1 MQVEPDDETT
11 EVLSENKNEG
21 NGDTGWMVGKGRNFI
36 QFQLPDCYCRPS
48 ISVFRD
54 GRCERPP
61 LDRIVKEWQTDILH
75 KRMTKQK
82 KIEEALSQSQNEGY
96 DSSGTGGASR
106 IRNESQC
113 STDSH
118 SFSSWGWS
126 RTRNESQCSSDSF
139 SLSRE
144 SRTRNESQCSIDSF
158 SAGRDCGQDLS
169 QDSQDLTADSQE
181 EDLKGL
187 STESELPVTVLPDKP
202 SPLIQEYNQLLER
215 NSSQK
220 TVDKPDQLM
229 EKSAQSATRSTQ
241 QAETI
246 PALCRPSTNFN
257 FHIPK
262 LATQNTFESSSE
274 LFKPSSK
281 IPTTSPQ
288 SFSLTPSSQIR
299 FSVPKLKMHG
309 ASTTLATPPSALS
322 MPGMVPVVSP
332 EAMGVHS
339 SIGSKLSSFSASH
352 LQQHSQS
359 SLATTTNLQQPQPC
373 LSAIGTAQSQLSP
386 STLALA
392 HSQQYSLSA
401 CTIAQSQQPS
411 SLAPI
416 AAQPSPS
423 VNSQQHPSLSEIAN
437 TYTSI
442 REPLSSSLG
451 GTATGFRIPKLNFSK
466 VNSLSGLPADFTNK
480 LKMKHGDPPD
490 VLSRPSM
497 VREGTGRLQQ
507 QVLESSSVGNPTS
520 LPTSFGGPPL
530 PPGLPPPSGPPPPPG
545 FSLAGFTPG
554 ATSSPSSLSGLTP
567 SSNLTNLS
575 DLNLAPPFGVT
586 SMLTHLATPS
596 SLPPPAATPAPQPS
610 IPTPEDEIDSLLR
623 STTGEEDQ
631 DGMDIDLRAAVINTP
646 VDRPLDSP
654 GSHDDIP
661 FMAVEATELKVDT
674 SMLKSSPSAF
684 GKVMT
689 LLPTGGRRL
698 KRPMER
704 NIEVPFKIFKF
715 DTPSPDERVQQAIN
729 DPNNPARYK
738 LLTRE
743 RHSRRCLGIEG

>member
-11 EVLSENKNEG
+11 EVLGENKNEG
-21 NGDTGWMVGKGRNFI
+21 NGDTDKSRNFI
-36 QFQLPDCYCRPS
+36 QFRLPDCYCRPS

-96 DSSGTGGASR
+96 DSSGTGGESR

-113 STDSH
+113 STDSF
-118 SFSSWGWS
+118 SFSSWGGS
-126 RTRNESQCSSDSF
+126 RTRNESQGSSDSY

-169 QDSQDLTADSQE
+169 QDLTADSQE
-181 EDLKGL
+181 EDPKGL
-187 STESELPVTVLPDKP
+187 STEIELSVTVLPDKP
-202 SPLIQEYNQLLER
+202 SPLKQEYNQLLER
-215 NSSQK
+215 NSSQN

-241 QAETI
+241 QAEMI
-246 PALCRPSTNFN
+246 PALCRPSTNIN

-288 SFSLTPSSQIR
+288 SFSLTPSSQFH

-322 MPGMVPVVSP
+322 MPGMVPVLSP

-339 SIGSKLSSFSASH
+339 SIESKLSSFSTSH
-352 LQQHSQS
+352 LQKHSQS
-359 SLATTTNLQQPQPC
+359 SLATSTNLQQPQSY
-373 LSAIGTAQSQLSP
+373 LSGIGTAQSQPSP

-392 HSQQYSLSA
+392 HSQQYSLPA
-401 CTIAQSQQPS
+401 PTIAKSQQPS
-411 SLAPI
+411 PLAPTT
-416 AAQPSPS
+416 AQPSPS
-423 VNSQQHPSLSEIAN
+423 VNSQHPSLSEIAN

-466 VNSLSGLPADFTNK
+466 VNSLSDLPVDFKNK
-480 LKMKHGDPPD
+480 LKMKNGDPPD
-490 VLSRPSM
+490 VSSRPSM

-520 LPTSFGGPPL
+520 LPASFGGPPL
-530 PPGLPPPSGPPPPPG
+530 PPGLPPPPG
-545 FSLAGFTPG
+545 FSHAGFTPS
-554 ATSSPSSLSGLTP
+554 ATSSPSLSGLTP

-575 DLNLAPPFGVT
+575 DFNLAPPFGVT
-586 SMLTHLATPS
+586 SMSTHLATPS
-596 SLPPPAATPAPQPS
+596 SLPPPTSTPAPQPS

-623 STTGEEDQ
+623 STMGEEDQ

-646 VDRPLDSP
+646 IDRPLDNP
-654 GSHDDIP
+654 KSHDDTP
-661 FMAVEATELKVDT
+661 FMAMEATELKVDM

-684 GKVMT
+684 GEVMT
-689 LLPTGGRRL
+689 LLPAGGRRL